1 MAVSNKIEDNTNF
14 LQTLQSNLSGVF
26 FKGTFNENYSIHSIQ
41 DTCKILIGYEES
53 ELVSGKIILSDLVH
67 PEDRDALQKSHKEQ
81 FQNNQ
86 PFVNEFRII
95 CKNGEIKWV
104 KEISTY
110 YISDSNNIV
119 QIDGYVY
126 DITTA
131 KTGVGIANA
140 FTSFQNAVNSGSIV
154 SITDKNGDILF
165 ANELFTEVSKYS
177 RNELIGSNHSIINS
191 KFHSKSF
198 FENLWKTVLSGN
210 IWRGQIRNKA
220 KDGSFYW
227 VDTIISPILNE
238 KNEIQQFL
246 SIHNLITEQ
255 KEIEYNLRE
264 SDALNKSILYS
275 FKTNIIITDEKG
287 LVIKV
292 NDSWEFNDSNNSTFD
307 LMKLSVGD
315 NYFQVLEKA
324 EASGFRDAFKIK
336 RGIEEVL
343 NNTVEVFQ
351 LEYPI
356 YLKNGSKWFLL
367 HISKFE
373 NEVKRLVF
381 SHFNITERKL
391 QEFKI
396 SNNESRLEEAQR
408 IAKIGSWDFDIENNN
423 IVWSGEMYRIYEV
436 PIGGAPITQKMFLS
450 FVHPDE
456 RENSEANFIKSIES
470 NQPYTTVH
478 KLLLHNGKIKYV
490 QQQGELIF
498 NELGKPIRLLGTTQD
513 ITKQIESEILLENQR
528 IHYENV
534 VENIS
539 DGLIIDDIDGNV
551 VFVNK
556 QFLEMIGITE
566 EDLNTFVF
574 DDYVSD
580 EYKKEIRSRHTDRMK
595 GGEVSRIFEYIGLRK
610 DGQRRW
616 FEARV
621 TKIERD
627 NKIIGTQSAIRD
639 ITDEKLSID
648 RLKAS
653 EIEKTN
659 LLNELNQRYNELM
672 QFNYIVSHNL
682 RAPIANIMG
691 LAEMFNMEGVDDT
704 EKNQIINHIQ
714 FSITKIDELISDLNT
729 ILAARSDIH
738 SKKEFVEFAQVIQ
751 HIETTL
757 DTQIRES
764 NTKISLDIAK
774 NAQVIFSIKS
784 FIKSTFYNL
793 INNAIKYRSANVTPV
808 IKIAINRNN
817 DNIIITIED
826 NGIGIDV
833 EKYGKDIFGLYK
845 RFHPTFEGKGLG
857 LNMTKTQVEALGGSI
872 SIDSHP
878 GQGSIFTIVLPD
890 KVKSNKN

>member
-41 DTCKILIGYEES
+41 NTCKILIGYDES
-53 ELVSGKIILSDLVH
+53 ELISGKIVLSDLVH
-67 PEDRDALQKSHKEQ
+67 PEDREELQNSHREQ

-110 YISDSNNIV
+110 QVSDSNNKV

-126 DITTA
+126 DITTS

-191 KFHSKSF
+191 NFHPKSF

-220 KDGSFYW
+220 KDGSYYW

-246 SIHNLITEQ
+246 SIHNLITDQ

-264 SDALNKSILYS
+264 SDALNKSILFS
-275 FKTNIIITDEKG
+275 FKTNIIITDENG

-292 NDSWEFNDSNNSTFD
+292 NDSWQFNEINSSFD
-307 LMKLSVGD
+307 LMTLSVGD
-315 NYFQVLEKA
+315 NYFQMLERA
-324 EASGFRDAFKIK
+324 EASGFIDALRIK
-336 RGIEEVL
+336 QGIDDVL
-343 NNTVEVFQ
+343 NNTIEVFQ

-356 YLKNGSKWFLL
+356 YIKNSSKWFLL

-396 SNNESRLEEAQR
+396 TNNEARLEEAQR
-408 IAKIGSWDFDIENNN
+408 IAKIGSWEFDIENNN
-423 IVWSGEMYRIYEV
+423 IVWSEEMYRIYEV
-436 PIGGAPITQKMFLS
+436 PNDGSPITQSRFLS

-456 RENSEANFIKSIES
+456 KDNLEKSFSKSLELK
-470 NQPYTTVH
+470 QPYSMVH
-478 KLLLHNGKIKYV
+478 KLLLHDGRIKYV
-490 QQQGELIF
+490 QQQGETIF
-498 NELGKPIRLLGTTQD
+498 SENEKPIKLLGTTQD
-513 ITKQIESEILLENQR
+513 ITKQVESEILLENQR
-528 IHYENV
+528 IRYENV

-539 DGLIIDDIDGNV
+539 DGLIIDDVDGKV
-551 VFVNK
+551 VFANK

-566 EDLNTFVF
+566 DDLKSFVF
-574 DDYVSD
+574 DDYVTD
-580 EYKKEIRSRHTDRMK
+580 EYKKEIRSRHIDRMN
-595 GGEVSRIFEYIGLRK
+595 GDEVSRIFEYIGLRK

-648 RLKAS
+648 KLKAS
-653 EIEKTN
+653 EVEKTN

-774 NAQVIFSIKS
+774 DAQVIFSIKS

-793 INNAIKYRSANVTPV
+793 INNAIKYRSANVTPL

-817 DNIIITIED
+817 DNLIITIED

-845 RFHPTFEGKGLG
+845 RFHPSFEGKGLG

-890 KVKSNKN
+890 KVKPSKN